1 MTGSV
6 LCFTLESHDSPM
18 LQVLLLCLLKSANTL
33 LHEVTQLG
41 YKLRQSHCCLPL
53 PRDAQCLPC
62 PRKKRLWLLPASWWW
77 SPLLHL
83 SDVTGSLDKLRAWWN
98 FNLCRARDDLS
109 AFAYYSLSLSL
120 LDASSCFLLCYL

>member
-6 LCFTLESHDSPM
+6 LCFTLKSHDSPM

-53 PRDAQCLPC
+53 PRDAQCRVPERNRC
-62 PRKKRLWLLPASWWW
+62 GRYLLLGGGHCSCISLMSQEVWTSLEPGGTLIYAELEMTLG
-77 SPLLHL
+77 LLHAI
-83 SDVTGSLDKLRAWWN
+83 VA
-98 FNLCRARDDLS
+98 
-109 AFAYYSLSLSL
+109 LSL
-120 LDASSCFLLCYL
+120 LDASSSFLLCCL